1 MINLRY
7 LLNDNRFYI
16 VLFVLL
22 FYYLKN
28 NNVEK
33 FTDDEFKFK
42 SKKLLDV
49 INDFKTRF
57 NNPYS
62 FDLSENGFVMW
73 KNVNIF
79 EYILIQ
85 DQSYTSVESDYT
97 CGNITLAIKLY
108 IPDNKI
114 EHILDVHNNLSYDR
128 LKKQLVCRGDSL
140 NNMLK
145 IFITCVDIIS
155 DIKNKDKYM
164 SDLKDL
170 LFNKEEIEVN
180 LFKLKLKL
188 DKYND
193 ETSNKLNKICYNI

>member
-7 LLNDNRFYI
+7 LLNDYRFYI
-16 VLFVLL
+16 VLIVLL
-22 FYYLKN
+22 FIYLKN
-28 NNVEK
+28 TSIEK
-33 FTDDEFKFK
+33 FTEDEFKFK

-49 INDFKTRF
+49 VNDLKKRF
-57 NNPYS
+57 GEPYS
-62 FDLSENGFVMW
+62 SKLVEDGYLMW
-73 KNVNIF
+73 KKVSLF

-97 CGNITLAIKLY
+97 CGNITLSIKIF
-108 IPDNKI
+108 IPDNKM
-114 EHILDVHNNLSYDR
+114 EHVLDVHNNLSYDR

-145 IFITCVDIIS
+145 IFITCVDVVN

-164 SDLKDL
+164 KDLKDL
-170 LFNKEEIEVN
+170 LVNNEDIEVN

-188 DKYND
+188 DKYNE